1 MMNTSDSITAI
12 APALVKAQALIED
25 AVKDSSNPAFRSK
38 YADLSAVLAVIRK
51 PMADND
57 LCVLQSPNRA
67 DGGVEVET
75 RILHKSGEWISQ
87 SCFIP
92 INKWDAHGT
101 GSGITY
107 GRRYGLMAI
116 FCIGTEDDDGN
127 TAVQSGPAAPA
138 RKAMP
143 KADDKY
149 VKVMKAGVDAASKG
163 TEALRDWYKT
173 LSNDERGCIGA
184 DELTE
189 LKVIA
194 GTSVQKGD
202 AK

>member
-1 MMNTSDSITAI
+1 MMKTSDSITAI

-57 LCVLQSPNRA
+57 LCVLQSPDRS

-92 INKWDAHGT
+92 ITKWDAHGM

-127 TAVQSGPAAPA
+127 TAVQSGPSAPVKKAAPKVNVEKVLDA
-138 RKAMP
+138 GKA
-143 KADDKY
+143 
-149 VKVMKAGVDAASKG
+149 AAANG
-163 TEALRDWYKT
+163 TDALRNWYKG
-173 LSNDERGCIGA
+173 LPNDERGAIDA
-184 DELTE
+184 DALNVLKELAA
-189 LKVIA
+189 KPIH
-194 GTSVQKGD
+194 KDD
-202 AK
+202 AQ

>member
-92 INKWDAHGT
+92 ITKWDAHGT

-127 TAVQSGPAAPA
+127 TAVQSGPTAPA
-138 RKAMP
+138 KKVMP
-143 KADDKY
+143 K
-149 VKVMKAGVDAASKG
+149 VNVEKVLDAGKAAAVNG
-163 TEALRDWYKT
+163 TDALRDWYKG
-173 LSNDERGCIGA
+173 LPNDERGAIDA
-184 DELTE
+184 DSLNV
-189 LKVIA
+189 LKALAAKPI
-194 GTSVQKGD
+194 QKDD
-202 AK
+202 AQ

>member
-1 MMNTSDSITAI
+1 MMKTSDSITAI

-57 LCVLQSPNRA
+57 LCVLQSPDRS

-92 INKWDAHGT
+92 ITKWDAHGT

-138 RKAMP
+138 KKVAPKVNVEKVLDAGKA
-143 KADDKY
+143 
-149 VKVMKAGVDAASKG
+149 AAANG
-163 TEALRDWYKT
+163 TDALRDWYKG
-173 LSNDERGCIGA
+173 LPNDERGAIDA
-184 DELTE
+184 DSLNV
-189 LKVIA
+189 LKA
-194 GTSVQKGD
+194 LAAKPVQKDD
-202 AK
+202 AQ